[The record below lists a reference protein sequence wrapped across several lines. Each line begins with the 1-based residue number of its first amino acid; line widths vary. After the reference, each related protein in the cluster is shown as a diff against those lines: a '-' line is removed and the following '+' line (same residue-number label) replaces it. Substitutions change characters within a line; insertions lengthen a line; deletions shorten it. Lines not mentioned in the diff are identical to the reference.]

1 MSNYLTELANDERV
15 RAQVAWK
22 RFTRV
27 RPDDLQSN
35 RIDRRRSQR
44 LNSTSALSNNII
56 PSIKEEQS
64 ETALPGIDKNADS
77 KDFASILSQLDKALD
92 NSTFDKNLDTT
103 QKDEFINETEK
114 PVTSDEIV
122 KSASFNDSLVKSHE
136 LFQSEPN
143 LQSIKSEN
151 KEKTTRKVIRKKQP
165 KVKIQDFEMMRV
177 LGKGCAGKVLLVKH
191 KSNGGYFAMKAIHK
205 RHVLAHQELLHTLT
219 EQTVLKRMTR
229 DVLNPFIVQ
238 LHYSFHDESDL
249 FLAMDF
255 HPGGDLATQLSRWGR
270 LGRDRARFYAA
281 EIVEGVEGLHAAG
294 VIYRDLKPENILIAS
309 DGHIVLTDFG
319 LSKQFPRPEGPIK
332 VLPEWMTT
340 TTSSTPNI
348 DPKDATS
355 SFCGT
360 AEYLAPEVIQGLPYS
375 YEVDWWSLGT
385 MLYEML
391 AGITPFWAS
400 NHSDMYV
407 RVLHDDLDFGDE
419 RYMDQDTKSLLRGV
433 S

>member
-1 MSNYLTELANDERV
+1 MDEKSN
-15 RAQVAWK
+15 
-22 RFTRV
+22 
-27 RPDDLQSN
+27 
-35 RIDRRRSQR
+35 
-44 LNSTSALSNNII
+44 
-56 PSIKEEQS
+56 
-64 ETALPGIDKNADS
+64 S

-92 NSTFDKNLDTT
+92 NTNFDKSLDA
-103 QKDEFINETEK
+103 QAKDETLNEK
-114 PVTSDEIV
+114 PVDSDEVI
-122 KSASFNDSLVKSHE
+122 KSASFNQDLAKSHE

-143 LQSIKSEN
+143 LQSPQNDTSET
-151 KEKTTRKVIRKKQP
+151 TTRKVVRKKHR
-165 KVKIQDFEMMRV
+165 KVKIEDFEMKRV
-177 LGKGCAGKVLLVKH
+177 LGKGCAGKVLLVRH
-191 KSNGGYFAMKAIHK
+191 KTNGGYFAMKAIHK

-294 VIYRDLKPENILIAS
+294 VIYRDLKPENILIAA
-309 DGHIVLTDFG
+309 DGHIILTDFG
-319 LSKQFPRPEGPIK
+319 LSKQFPKPEGPIMA
-332 VLPEWMTT
+332 LPEWMTT
-340 TTSSTPNI
+340 VSSTTPNV
-348 DPKDATS
+348 DPKDTTS

-360 AEYLAPEVIQGLPYS
+360 AEYLAPEVIQGLSYS

-391 AGITPFWAS
+391 AGIVRGCKPVSLILTSFQTPFWAS

-407 RVLHDDLDFGDE
+407 RVLHDDLNFGDE

-433 S
+433 NLSFTF